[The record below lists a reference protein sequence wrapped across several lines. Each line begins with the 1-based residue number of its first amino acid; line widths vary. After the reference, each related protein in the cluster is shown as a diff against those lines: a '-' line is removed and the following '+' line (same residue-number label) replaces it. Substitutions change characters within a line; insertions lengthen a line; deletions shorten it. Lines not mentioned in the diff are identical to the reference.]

1 MYSSPSCLVQAPS
14 RQRNPLGRGLT
25 VLTTMV
31 DLAQASYGVHELA
44 QHLDLPP
51 SSVYRILTLLEAS
64 GMVAQSKDQRY
75 ELGIEFYRVAWRAS
89 GQHSIRRL
97 AQPLLE
103 GMAHA
108 TKEATVLGI
117 FDPVRGQMMFV
128 SRCDA
133 RFAVQHLT
141 PLGEWI
147 PVHSGASG
155 LVIMAELPEP
165 LREEIINRGLA
176 RQASNTIQDPVILRN
191 ELQRIHEAGYAV
203 SHSQR
208 TEGAVGTAAAYFG
221 TDGAVLG
228 CILLTVPEQR
238 YDPRRGPMFAQL
250 VIGSADRLSEQ
261 LGSRR
266 PRRTLR
272 DFIPPRKR

>member
-1 MYSSPSCLVQAPS
+1 MQAPS

-31 DLAQASYGVHELA
+31 DLAQVSYGVHELA

-75 ELGIEFYRVAWRAS
+75 QLGIEFYRVAWRAS
-89 GQHSIRRL
+89 GQHTIRRL

-103 GMAHA
+103 EMAHA
-108 TKEATVLGI
+108 TSEATVLGI
-117 FDPVRGQMMFV
+117 FDPQRGQMMFV
-128 SRCDA
+128 ARCDA
-133 RFAVQHLT
+133 RFAVQHVT

-155 LVIMAELPEP
+155 LVIMAEVPEP
-165 LREEIINRGLA
+165 LREQIINRGLT
-176 RQASNTIQDPVILRN
+176 RQASNTIQDPVILRE
-191 ELQRIHEAGYAV
+191 ELRRIHEAGYAV

-208 TEGAVGTAAAYFG
+208 TDGAVGTAAAIFG
-221 TDGAVLG
+221 ANDTVLG
-228 CILLTVPEQR
+228 CLLITVPEQR
-238 YDPRRGPMFAQL
+238 YERANNTRYTRL
-250 VIGSADRLSEQ
+250 VMDAAERLSEQ

-266 PRRTLR
+266 PRQRRTE
-272 DFIPPRKR
+272 